1 MNTSSDNKNKVAAN
15 QSKATTHT
23 KMKKKRRKGRKKSN
37 SNTFSS
43 SSKRNANPVRMQLPH
58 VKITLR
64 NITDVERH
72 GTCPKLVLMVQSV
85 IESFNEK
92 LHSELSDLS
101 TSFASDVGG
110 NTTSTFVP
118 LVLDE
123 SSIKYYLQP
132 DEVSTNEDNDH
143 PTANMVNIKT
153 NDDKENENEAQDS
166 TVQEEKSERRDN
178 PKENEPIPVLESND
192 AQKNALIARLLY
204 MVPPRKS
211 RRRGLIPG
219 CVYLVIHPPIPVFEK
234 VHGDTIHH
242 PNATETKGTTNSSVS
257 KANEG
262 STGIMTETRVPTP
275 SERSRLIA
283 QSRLL
288 LRKTVSLLG
297 EVCKIDSNKM
307 QRFGCT
313 QVVSS
318 LSQKTWK
325 VDVSSPGGFRGYGHY
340 FAKYES
346 TIQHTEDFKLFL
358 EEQVKSKEELLT
370 RPKPSP
376 GGGAIPELATTSAIR
391 ISGDESTV
399 KAAGEKNIISKD
411 EVVNNTN
418 GSYQQ
423 TLLPG
428 EAGKPMSALL
438 VHLRETQLMK
448 QKSKSSKKGSVSNGP
463 STTEGSKRSK
473 QSSSGL
479 SGGTGKTKLSSSGKS
494 SSVSGK
500 RISSKKGE
508 KRERK
513 KKLDGLKE
521 RGDTANLKRQHEK
534 SGKKSSA
541 AVGKHPNPQ
550 RQVKIKKS
558 EATTPAVIAP
568 PKILK
573 KIDSGSSTTV
583 K

>member
-192 AQKNALIARLLY
+192 AQKNALIARLL
-204 MVPPRKS
+204 VCI
-211 RRRGLIPG
+211 LIM
-219 CVYLVIHPPIPVFEK
+219 L
-234 VHGDTIHH
+234 
-242 PNATETKGTTNSSVS
+242 
-257 KANEG
+257 
-262 STGIMTETRVPTP
+262 
-275 SERSRLIA
+275 
-283 QSRLL
+283 
-288 LRKTVSLLG
+288 
-297 EVCKIDSNKM
+297 
-307 QRFGCT
+307 
-313 QVVSS
+313 
-318 LSQKTWK
+318 
-325 VDVSSPGGFRGYGHY
+325 
-340 FAKYES
+340 
-346 TIQHTEDFKLFL
+346 
-358 EEQVKSKEELLT
+358 
-370 RPKPSP
+370 
-376 GGGAIPELATTSAIR
+376 
-391 ISGDESTV
+391 
-399 KAAGEKNIISKD
+399 
-411 EVVNNTN
+411 
-418 GSYQQ
+418 
-423 TLLPG
+423 
-428 EAGKPMSALL
+428 
-438 VHLRETQLMK
+438 
-448 QKSKSSKKGSVSNGP
+448 
-463 STTEGSKRSK
+463 
-473 QSSSGL
+473 
-479 SGGTGKTKLSSSGKS
+479 
-494 SSVSGK
+494 
-500 RISSKKGE
+500 
-508 KRERK
+508 
-513 KKLDGLKE
+513 
-521 RGDTANLKRQHEK
+521 
-534 SGKKSSA
+534 
-541 AVGKHPNPQ
+541 
-550 RQVKIKKS
+550 
-558 EATTPAVIAP
+558 
-568 PKILK
+568 
-573 KIDSGSSTTV
+573 
-583 K
+583 